1 MNSVAKFIEENF
13 AKTIRLNKED
23 DDTLIGLP
31 CPYTVPCIDDM
42 FQEMYY
48 WDTYFTNVGLL
59 VAGNVAQAK
68 NNADNMFYLI
78 EKYGFMPNGNRT
90 YYLKQSQPPFL
101 FLMVRDIFRYEK
113 DIQWLKKAYDILEK
127 EYEFWQ
133 TKRIAPNGLNYYG
146 NQQNVDEQEIFW
158 LCEDF
163 TKRSGGCIAESDAEQ
178 EMIARTVRTFCESGW
193 DCTSR
198 FEKVGH
204 HYNPVDLNSLLYG
217 FECCMEEFSDIL
229 SNGMSLQWKER
240 AEGRK
245 LRMRQFLWNEQKQI
259 YMDWNFEEKYFS
271 PVCSAASLY
280 PLCFEMCESIK
291 GEKELLHKL
300 LLKYG
305 ISATEPDNYI
315 WKLQWDYPN
324 VWAPLQYMAFWA
336 CQNYGY
342 EEMAREIATRYTRLI
357 EQGYEETGNLWEKYD
372 GNTGVVA
379 NQDYQAPAMMGWT
392 AGIYIYFKNYLDGQT
407 FKL

>member
-13 AKTIRLNKED
+13 AKTIRLNEED

-31 CPYTVPCIDDM
+31 YPYTVPCIDDM

-68 NNADNMFYLI
+68 NNAENMFYLI

-101 FLMVRDIFRYEK
+101 FLMVRDIFHYEK

-305 ISATEPDNYI
+305 VSATEPADYT

-342 EEMAREIATRYTRLI
+342 EEMAREIAIRYTRLI

-392 AGIYIYFKNYLDGQT
+392 AGIYIYFKNYLNGQT